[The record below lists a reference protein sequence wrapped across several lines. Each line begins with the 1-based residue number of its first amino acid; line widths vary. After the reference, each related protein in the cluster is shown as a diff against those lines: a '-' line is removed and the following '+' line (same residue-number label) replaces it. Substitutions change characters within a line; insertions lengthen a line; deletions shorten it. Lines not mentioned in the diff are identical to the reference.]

1 MNYIVSAKDN
11 SQAAAERSTV
21 RPPKTDAPSPMI
33 KAAPAAPK
41 AAAPKA
47 AVAAAPKAPAPA
59 ASGNAAS
66 KKWTAVLGVIS
77 EESGVAVADLT
88 DDSHFADMGVDSLL
102 ALIVASRCREELSL
116 ELESAM
122 FMEHPTVKALK
133 DWFFGQSGSAP
144 AEPEAAAPEPVYSAP
159 EPVYTAPAPR
169 APVQQAAPVVDNS
182 GAFQTWGSMLA
193 IISEESGVAL
203 ADLTDDSHFADMGVD
218 SLLALIVSSRCREEL
233 EVEIESAMFIEFP
246 TVGAL
251 KGAFLGAAGEP
262 ESNEI
267 DVIVTGPSSSASTM
281 PGTPNNESYTP
292 YETDVTEPSSDV
304 EIETKRPT
312 SKIPPSRSI
321 VLQGLP
327 QTAKKTLFFLPDGC
341 GSASSYQHIPRV
353 NANIAI
359 VGLNCPFMTT
369 PQNMKCTVDDLAWAY
384 LKEIR
389 RRQPSG
395 PYYLGGWSAG
405 GILAYNCAQKL
416 INQGE
421 EVKNLIL
428 IDSPAPFGLDRLPQR
443 FYDYCNRVGLFG
455 DGGKAPPDWLIPHF
469 NASIEVLHE
478 YYATPLPAGTAPQTD
493 MIWACDSVMEGRP
506 DIPRLP
512 PHPDDTEGMKFL
524 LESRTDFSPNG
535 WEKLLGGAKITVEK
549 SYNANHFAMMQGQKA
564 QRLTDLIN
572 NAMA

>member
-11 SQAAAERSTV
+11 SQAAADRSTM
-21 RPPKTDAPSPMI
+21 RPPKTGAPSPMI
-33 KAAPAAPK
+33 KAAPAAAK
-41 AAAPKA
+41 AVAPKA
-47 AVAAAPKAPAPA
+47 AVVAAPKAPTPV
-59 ASGNAAS
+59 ASSNVAF
-66 KKWTAVLGVIS
+66 KTWTSVLGVIS
-77 EESGVAVADLT
+77 EESGVAVSDLT

-122 FMEHPTVKALK
+122 FMEYPTVKALK
-133 DWFFGQSGSAP
+133 DWFLGQSGSAS

-159 EPVYTAPAPR
+159 VPVYSAPTPQ
-169 APVQQAAPVVDNS
+169 APVQQAAPAVDNT
-182 GAFQTWGSMLA
+182 GAFQTWDSMLA

-203 ADLTDDSHFADMGVD
+203 SDLTDDSHFADMGVD
-218 SLLALIVSSRCREEL
+218 SLLALIVASRCREEL
-233 EVEIESAMFIEFP
+233 EVELESAMFIEFP

-251 KGAFLGAAGEP
+251 KAAFLGASGEP

-267 DVIVTGPSSSASTM
+267 DVITGPSSSASSM
-281 PGTPNNESYTP
+281 PGTPDNEAYTP
-292 YETDVTEPSSDV
+292 YETDVTEPSSDA
-304 EIETKRPT
+304 ETETKRPST
-312 SKIPPSRSI
+312 KIPQSRSI

-353 NANIAI
+353 EANIAI

-389 RRQPSG
+389 RRQPFG

-455 DGGKAPPDWLIPHF
+455 DGGKAPPEWLIPHF

-478 YYATPLPAGTAPQTD
+478 YYATPLPAGTAPRTD

-506 DIPRLP
+506 DIPRLA

-524 LESRTDFSPNG
+524 LESRQDFSANG
-535 WEKLLGGAKITVEK
+535 WDKLLGGAKITVEK
-549 SYNANHFAMMQGQKA
+549 SRNANHFTMMQGAQA

-572 NAMA
+572 KAMA